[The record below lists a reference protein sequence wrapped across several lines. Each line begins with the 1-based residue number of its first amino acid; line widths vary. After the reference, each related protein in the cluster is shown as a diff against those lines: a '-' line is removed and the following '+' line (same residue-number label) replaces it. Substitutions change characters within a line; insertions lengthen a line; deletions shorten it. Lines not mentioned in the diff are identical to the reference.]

1 MFKRFFELMESVSPT
16 HLAMATASLGVLRY
30 FLETR
35 VFQVPFVF
43 GQGPARTLFSLVAIC
58 ALFWYI
64 ADSSPIRGG
73 QRFGKAVLWFVLLL
87 WAATVLD
94 WGLDPPALRP

>member
-43 GQGPARTLFSLVAIC
+43 GQGPARTLFSLVAVC

-64 ADSSPIRGG
+64 ADSSPTRGG

-87 WAATVLD
+87 WAVTVLD
-94 WGLDPPALRP
+94 WWIDPPALRA

>member
-1 MFKRFFELMESVSPT
+1 MFKRLFELLESVSPT
-16 HLAMATASLGVLRY
+16 YLATAAVAFGVLRY

-43 GQGPARTLFSLVAIC
+43 GQGPARTLFSLVAVC
-58 ALFWYI
+58 ALFWYV
-64 ADSSPIRGG
+64 AEGSPTHGG

-87 WAATVLD
+87 WTATVLD
-94 WGLDPPALRP
+94 WWIDPPALRP

>member
-1 MFKRFFELMESVSPT
+1 MLKRCFELMEAVPPT
-16 HLAMATASLGVLRY
+16 HLAIAAAALGVLRY

-43 GQGPARTLFSLVAIC
+43 GQGPGRTFFSSLAVC

-64 ADSSPIRGG
+64 AVHSPTRGG
-73 QRFGKAVLWFVLLL
+73 QLFGKAVLWFVLFLGVT
-87 WAATVLD
+87 TVLD
-94 WGLDPPALRP
+94 WWVDPPAKRT